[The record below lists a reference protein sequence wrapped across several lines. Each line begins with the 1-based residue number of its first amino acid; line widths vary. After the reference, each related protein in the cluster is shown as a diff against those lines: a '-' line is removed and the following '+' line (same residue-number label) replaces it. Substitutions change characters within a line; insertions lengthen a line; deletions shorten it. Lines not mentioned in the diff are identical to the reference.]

1 MEIRARNVAG
11 LGLMVLVAIGVF
23 VWGLYYLLGDPVL
36 AGGTQIYLALEN
48 GGGLKRGDRV
58 YLNGVDVGL
67 VRRVSLKGPGRVV
80 VELRLEE
87 DVRLP
92 ADTRAMIAGDVFGAH
107 SVDLVPGTGMATLGR
122 GDTIYGAPVP
132 ELTTTLGVLGD
143 QARRLLGSVDSLLS
157 PQAVRDV
164 HATTAVLPA
173 TAQELRGAFQELH
186 LAATALRRSAES
198 VEGAEPGPAL
208 ASALKELE
216 GSARAFGA
224 AAQALEQSLGSLAS
238 VLAKVDSGAGTLGL
252 LVNDT
257 SLYRDLQQAVREMR
271 ALAADVRERP
281 GRYVTI
287 KLF

>member
-1 MEIRARNVAG
+1 MEVRARNVAG
-11 LGLMVLVAIGVF
+11 LGLLVLVAIGVF

-36 AGGTQIYLALEN
+36 AGGTQIYLALED
-48 GGGLKRGDRV
+48 GAGLKRGDRV

-67 VRRVSLKGPGRVV
+67 VRGVSLEGPNRVV

-87 DVRLP
+87 EVRLP
-92 ADTRAMIAGDVFGAH
+92 ADTRARVAGDVFGAH
-107 SVDLVPGTGMATLGR
+107 TVDLVPGTQMTVLDR

-132 ELTTTLGVLGD
+132 ELTATLGVLGD
-143 QARRLLGSVDSLLS
+143 QARRLLGSMDSLLS

-173 TAQELRGAFQELH
+173 SAQELRGAFQELH
-186 LAATALRRSAES
+186 LAAAALRRSAES
-198 VEGAEPGPAL
+198 VEGAAPGPAL

-216 GSARAFGA
+216 GSAKAFGA

-238 VLAKVDSGAGTLGL
+238 VLAKVDNGTGTLGL

-257 SLYRDLQQAVREMR
+257 TLYRDLQQAVREMR

>member
-1 MEIRARNVAG
+1 MEVRARNVAG
-11 LGLMVLVAIGVF
+11 LGLLVLVAIGVF

-36 AGGTQIYLALEN
+36 AGGTQIYLALED
-48 GGGLKRGDRV
+48 GAGLKRGDRV

-67 VRRVSLKGPGRVV
+67 VRGVSLEGPNRVV

-92 ADTRAMIAGDVFGAH
+92 ADTRARVAGDVFGAH
-107 SVDLVPGTGMATLGR
+107 TVDLLPGTQMAVLGR

-132 ELTTTLGVLGD
+132 ELTATLGVLSD
-143 QARRLLGSVDSLLS
+143 QARRLLGSMDSLLS

-173 TAQELRGAFQELH
+173 SAQELRGAFQELH
-186 LAATALRRSAES
+186 LAAAALRRSAES
-198 VEGAEPGPAL
+198 VEGAAPGPAL

-238 VLAKVDSGAGTLGL
+238 VLAKVDSGQGTLGL

-257 SLYRDLQQAVREMR
+257 TLYRELEQAVREMR

>member
-11 LGLMVLVAIGVF
+11 LGLMVLVAVGVF

-67 VRRVSLKGPGRVV
+67 VRRVSLEGPRRVV

-92 ADTRAMIAGDVFGAH
+92 RDTRATIAGDVFGAH
-107 SVDLVPGTGMATLGR
+107 TVDLVPGTEMASLSR
-122 GDTIYGAPVP
+122 GDTIYGAPMP
-132 ELTTTLGVLGD
+132 ELTATLGVLGD
-143 QARRLLGSVDSLLS
+143 QARRLLDSVDSLLS

-164 HATTAVLPA
+164 HATAAVLPA
-173 TAQELRGAFQELH
+173 SAEELRGAFRELH
-186 LAATALRRSAES
+186 LAAAALRRSAES
-198 VEGAEPGPAL
+198 LEGAEPGPAL

-216 GSARAFGA
+216 GSARAFSA

>member
-1 MEIRARNVAG
+1 MEIRTRNVTG
-11 LGLMVLVAIGVF
+11 LGLLVLVAIGVF

-36 AGGTQIYLALEN
+36 SGGTRIYLALED
-48 GGGLKRGDRV
+48 GAGLKRGDRV

-67 VRRVSLKGPGRVV
+67 VRSVSLVDAGRVV

-87 DVRLP
+87 EVRLP
-92 ADTRAMIAGDVFGAH
+92 ADTRAMVAGDVFGAH
-107 SVDLVPGTGMATLGR
+107 TVDLLPGTGLTALGR

-132 ELTTTLGVLGD
+132 ELTATLGVLGD

-164 HATTAVLPA
+164 HATAAVLPA
-173 TAQELRGAFQELH
+173 SAQELRGAFQELH
-186 LAATALRRSAES
+186 LAAAALRRSAES
-198 VEGAEPGPAL
+198 VEGAAPGPAL
-208 ASALKELE
+208 ASALTELE
-216 GSARAFGA
+216 GSARAFGS
-224 AAQALEQSLGSLAS
+224 AAQSLEQSLGSLAS

-257 SLYRDLQQAVREMR
+257 TLYRDLQQAVREMR